1 MPGTAHENVKTALLS
16 TLRDALNSC
25 REDPSLAE
33 PEWRIH
39 YKGKTN
45 IIDIAFRNLRLVCE
59 VEPSASDRTIGFRQL
74 KDYAEK
80 SLRITGQSKVFGIL
94 AWGLDPR
101 GETWECEVYEFF
113 FDEDGNLVN
122 NLLGNKPEIE
132 IVAPIAAKGFIPLTA
147 ENFLSIFFPIKE
159 YSKELAEIFK
169 NHSDDERV
177 KTLYEVYSNA
187 LQIIYGK
194 GELSTEKV
202 KELFITHTIIQMIA
216 VAVLNKIRESV
227 FRPGELEI
235 LTGSG
240 RDFSISL
247 PFLEWWYKLNLFGRL
262 ANEEVKFFERLS
274 KEIGNKVLAF
284 NWKEKT
290 RDIFRLLYEAFIDEE
305 DRRQFG
311 EYYTPPWLVN
321 FTLEKL
327 GSLKGKLI
335 IDPFCGSGTFLDY
348 AFRKKVKEGENIN
361 TAYQEL
367 LGFDINPLAVFLA
380 RAELSLSYFYL
391 TGEFP
396 SVPPQIFYVNSLEAV
411 NKYSIGKL
419 WLSEK
424 GNIEPLFLYNISEL
438 ANAIKVP
445 KLLSKKKVLSLFK
458 FMEFENTLSYLLRK
472 LEQELQID
480 RSRAEWF
487 YDNFVARLKKRKPE
501 LAVYFE
507 ALDKENIIN
516 LIERYGD
523 GVWSIAIT
531 SLYSIGLLFLEME
544 NREIYVVSNPPWI
557 PLTEIKGEYGKAVR
571 KKVRQYFRSV
581 PTQSYTAG
589 DIASL
594 FLKAWTSY
602 GQKVAFVVSSKVA
615 YDNSLHGIGKLLTY
629 EAVKDNCT
637 VYFIEYDVF
646 KHGIPPSVVI
656 YGTGQNLAC
665 RMKPLA
671 SGISKDTE
679 EVSLKEEKCEN
690 YTEYIEALKLYF
702 NLDTEEL
709 ASWLNATKLYKKG
722 TYIMGLFGGEKKK
735 GKESYAGLVLKD
747 VNCNLFP
754 CRVRLWNTE
763 SFVELEDEDLI
774 KKLIYRGKIYPFW
787 IGTYDCLLSEKGEKN
802 LKETLKEFLR
812 QEINQEDKMRIKR
825 LLAEIKQSDLT
836 VLSPEY
842 WYIVARGKRTF
853 VSGVIKGNNSLVL
866 DSSVSA
872 IEMESPEEAYYY
884 SACLNYLVYVTE
896 KGFIRDQ
903 YARPFLA
910 IAIAGL
916 EWQRELWQYDV
927 AEISR
932 ELHHLINSKNLFEN
946 LPRGFPVQRS
956 IKIMLEDEEI
966 ADRFLTMT
974 DIFDSKIDP
983 ENLERALSLV
993 KKS

>member
-1 MPGTAHENVKTALLS
+1 MPGTVHENVKTALLN
-16 TLRDALNSC
+16 TLRDALSSC

-59 VEPSASDRTIGFRQL
+59 VEPSASDKTIGFRQL

-80 SLRITGQSKVFGIL
+80 SLRITGQSKIFGIL

-101 GETWECEVYEFF
+101 GEIWECEVYEFF

-122 NLLGNKPEIE
+122 NLLGNKTEIE
-132 IVAPIAAKGFIPLTA
+132 IVVPIAAKGFIPLTA

-159 YSKELAEIFK
+159 YSKELTEIFK

-202 KELFITHTIIQMIA
+202 KELFIIHTIIQMIA

-262 ANEEVKFFERLS
+262 ENEEVKFFERLS

-327 GSLKGKLI
+327 GSLKDKLI

-348 AFRKKVKEGENIN
+348 AFRKKVKEGEDAN

-487 YDNFVARLKKRKPE
+487 YDNFVARLKKRKPK

-507 ALDKENIIN
+507 ALDKGNIIN
-516 LIERYGD
+516 LIEKYGD

-544 NREIYVVSNPPWI
+544 KREIYVVSNPPWI
-557 PLTEIKGEYGKAVR
+557 PLTEIKGKYGDFIRA
-571 KKVRQYFRSV
+571 KVRQYFRSV
-581 PTQSYTAG
+581 PSQAYAAG
-589 DIASL
+589 DVASL

-602 GQKVAFVVSSKVA
+602 GKKVAFVVSSKVA

-629 EAVKDNCT
+629 EAVKGNCT
-637 VYFIEYDVF
+637 IYFIDYDAF
-646 KHGIPPSVVI
+646 KHGIPPAVVI
-656 YGTGQNLAC
+656 YGTGGNLAC
-665 RMKPLA
+665 QIKLTESRV
-671 SGISKDTE
+671 SKDTE
-679 EVSLKEEKCEN
+679 EVSHVVKNCEDYEN
-690 YTEYIEALKLYF
+690 YIKALKQYF
-702 NLDTEEL
+702 SLNTEEL
-709 ASWLNATKLYKKG
+709 AKWLSVKRIFKKG
-722 TYIMGLFGGEKKK
+722 TYVMGLFGGEKKK

-812 QEINQEDKMRIKR
+812 QEINQEDKMRIKG

-872 IEMESPEEAYYY
+872 IETESPEEAYYY

-910 IAIAGL
+910 IAVAGL
-916 EWQRELWQYDV
+916 EWQKDRWQYDI
-927 AEISR
+927 AEISKK
-932 ELHHLINSKNLFEN
+932 LHLLIESKNIFEG
-946 LPRGFPVQRS
+946 LPRGFFVQRS

-974 DIFDSKIDP
+974 DIFDSKIAP

>member
-1 MPGTAHENVKTALLS
+1 MPGTVHENVKTVLLK
-16 TLRDALNSC
+16 TLRDTLSSH

-39 YKGKTN
+39 YKDRTN

-59 VEPSASDRTIGFRQL
+59 VEPSASDKTIGFRQL
-74 KDYAEK
+74 EDYAEK

-101 GETWECEVYEFF
+101 GEIWECEVYEFF

-132 IVAPIAAKGFIPLTA
+132 IVVPIAAKGFIPLTA

-216 VAVLNKIRESV
+216 VAVLNKIRESI
-227 FRPGELEI
+227 FKPGELEI

-247 PFLEWWYKLNLFGRL
+247 PFLEWWYKLYLFGRL
-262 ANEEVKFFERLS
+262 ENEEVKFFKRLS
-274 KEIGNKVLAF
+274 REIGNKVLAF

-290 RDIFRLLYEAFIDEE
+290 RDIFRLLYEAFISEE

-327 GSLKGKLI
+327 GSLKDKLI

-348 AFRKKVKEGENIN
+348 AFRKKVREGEDADK
-361 TAYQEL
+361 AYREL

-419 WLSEK
+419 WISEK
-424 GNIEPLFLYNISEL
+424 GDVEPLFLYKISEL
-438 ANAIKVP
+438 TNAINVS
-445 KLLSKKKVLSLFK
+445 KLSSKKGRFSLSK

-472 LEQELQID
+472 LEQELQVN
-480 RSRAEWF
+480 RSRAEQF
-487 YDNFVARLKKRKPE
+487 YDNFVARLKERKPE
-501 LAVYFE
+501 LAAYLE
-507 ALDKENIIN
+507 ALDKENVIN
-516 LIERYGD
+516 LIEKYGD

-531 SLYSIGLLFLEME
+531 SLYSIGLLFLEKE
-544 NREIYVVSNPPWI
+544 NREIYVISNPPWI
-557 PLTEIKGEYGKAVR
+557 PLTEIKGKYGEVVR
-571 KKVRQYFRSV
+571 SKVRQYFRSV
-581 PTQSYTAG
+581 PTQSYNAG

-602 GQKVAFVVSSKVA
+602 GKKVAFVVSSEVA
-615 YDNSLHGIGKLLTY
+615 YDSSLHGIGKLLTY
-629 EAVKDNCT
+629 EALKDNST
-637 VYFIEYDVF
+637 IYFINYDAF
-646 KHGIPPSVVI
+646 KHGMPPSVVI
-656 YGTGQNLAC
+656 YGTGKNLAC
-665 RMKPLA
+665 RVKPLT

-679 EVSLKEEKCEN
+679 EVLLKEEKCEN

-702 NLDTEEL
+702 SLDTEEL
-709 ASWLNATKLYKKG
+709 ASWLNATKVYKMG
-722 TYIMGLFGGEKKK
+722 TYIRGLFGGEKKK
-735 GKESYAGLVLKD
+735 GKKSYAGLILKN

-754 CRVRLWNTE
+754 CRIRLWNTE
-763 SFVELEDEDLI
+763 CFVELEEDNYI
-774 KKLIYRGKIYPFW
+774 KELIYIGRIYPFW
-787 IGTYDCLLSEKGEKN
+787 IGTYECLLSEKGEDD
-802 LKETLKEFLR
+802 LKSILKEFLH
-812 QEINQEDKMRIKR
+812 QEITNNDKARISK
-825 LLAEIKQSDLT
+825 LMEELKQGELITLT
-836 VLSPEY
+836 PKS
-842 WYIVARGKRTF
+842 WYVVAREKRTF
-853 VSGVIKGNNSLVL
+853 AAGVIKGNDKLVL
-866 DSSVSA
+866 ESSVIA
-872 IEMESPEEAYYY
+872 LETNLQEEAYYY
-884 SACLNYLVYVTE
+884 SASLNYLVWKTQ
-896 KGFIRDQ
+896 KGFIRNQ

-910 IAIAGL
+910 IAVANL
-916 EWQRELWQYDV
+916 EWREEQWQYDI
-927 AEISR
+927 AEISK
-932 ELHHLINSKNLFEN
+932 ELHYLINSKTLFED
-946 LPRGFPVQRS
+946 LPKGFPVQRA

-974 DIFDSKIDP
+974 DIFDSSVDP

-993 KKS
+993 RKS

>member
-1 MPGTAHENVKTALLS
+1 VPGTVHENVKTALLN
-16 TLRDALNSC
+16 TLRDTLSSY
-25 REDPSLAE
+25 REDPSLVE

-39 YKGKTN
+39 YKGRTY
-45 IIDIAFRNLRLVCE
+45 IIDIAFRNLKLVCE

-74 KDYAEK
+74 ENYAEK
-80 SLRITGQSKVFGIL
+80 ALHITGQSKVFGIL

-122 NLLGNKPEIE
+122 NLLGNKPKIE
-132 IVAPIAAKGFIPLTA
+132 IVVPIAAKGFIPLTA
-147 ENFLSIFFPIKE
+147 ENFLSIFFPVKE

-169 NHSDDERV
+169 SHFDDERV

-194 GELSTEKV
+194 GELSAEKV

-216 VAVLNKIRESV
+216 VAVLNKIRESI

-262 ANEEVKFFERLS
+262 ESKEVKFFERLS

-290 RDIFRLLYEAFIDEE
+290 RDIFRLLYEAFISEE

-321 FTLEKL
+321 FILEKL
-327 GSLKGKLI
+327 GSLKDKLI

-348 AFRKKVKEGENIN
+348 AFRKKVREGKDADK
-361 TAYQEL
+361 AYREL

-411 NKYSIGKL
+411 NKNSIGKF
-419 WLSEK
+419 WIFEK
-424 GNIEPLFLYNISEL
+424 GDVEPLFLYKISEL
-438 ANAIKVP
+438 TNAINVS
-445 KLLSKKKVLSLFK
+445 KLLSKKGGISLSK

-472 LEQELQID
+472 LEQELQ
-480 RSRAEWF
+480 RSRKGAERF
-487 YDNFVARLKKRKPE
+487 YDNFVAKLKEKKPE
-501 LAVYFE
+501 LAAYFE
-507 ALDKENIIN
+507 ALDKENVIN
-516 LIERYGD
+516 LIEKYGD

-531 SLYSIGLLFLEME
+531 SLYSIGLLFLEKE

-557 PLTEIKGEYGKAVR
+557 QLTELEGKYGEFVR
-571 KKVRQYFRSV
+571 NKVQQYFPSV
-581 PTQSYTAG
+581 PTQSYAAG

-594 FLKAWTSY
+594 FLRAWREY
-602 GQKVAFVVSSKVA
+602 GQKVAFVVSSKIA
-615 YDNSLHGIGKLLTY
+615 YDNSRYGIGKLLTY

-637 VYFIEYDVF
+637 VYFIDYDVF

-671 SGISKDTE
+671 SRISKDTE
-679 EVSLKEEKCEN
+679 EVSLEEKKCEN
-690 YTEYIEALKLYF
+690 YTKYIEALKLYF
-702 NLDTEEL
+702 NLDTEKL
-709 ASWLNATKLYKKG
+709 ASWLGVTRVHKMG
-722 TYIMGLFGGEKKK
+722 VYIRGLFGGEKKK
-735 GKESYAGLVLKD
+735 GKESYAGLILKD

-763 SFVELEDEDLI
+763 SFVELEDENLI
-774 KKLIYRGKIYPFW
+774 KKLIYVGKIYPFW
-787 IGTYDCLLSEKGEKN
+787 VGTYNCLLSDKGEEDLRK
-802 LKETLKEFLR
+802 TLYEFLR
-812 QEINQEDKMRIKR
+812 QGIRSSDKKKIETLIKE
-825 LLAEIKQSDLT
+825 LKQSNLIK
-836 VLSPEY
+836 LRENK
-842 WYIVARGKRTF
+842 WYVISRADRTF
-853 VSGVIKGNNSLVL
+853 TAVTLRGNGREIPESHVSLL
-866 DSSVSA
+866 EMDSERKA
-872 IEMESPEEAYYY
+872 FYY
-884 SACLNYLVYVTE
+884 SGALNYLVWKVQ
-896 KGFIRDQ
+896 KGFIRHQ
-903 YARPFLA
+903 FARPFLA
-910 IAIAGL
+910 IAVANL
-916 EWQRELWQYDV
+916 EWREKPWQYNI
-927 AEISR
+927 AKISK
-932 ELHHLINSKNLFEN
+932 ELHHLIKSKNLFED
-946 LPRGFPVQRS
+946 LPKGFPVQRA

-966 ADRFLTMT
+966 ANIFLRMV

-983 ENLERALSLV
+983 ENLKRALSLV